1 VLLVADRHGEYEVA
15 TLTSKARFRDY
26 SAWIHRSV
34 QRSTAIV
41 AAGIVFTCW
50 SCAFAL
56 NPSLDV
62 SQYAH
67 TSWKIS
73 DGFSKG
79 VIWSIAQTPDGYL
92 WLGTEFGLLR
102 FDGVRT
108 VAWQPLA
115 GEHLPN
121 SDVRNLLVA
130 RDGRLW
136 IGTALGLASLKDGRL
151 TQYPELERQI
161 IEALLEDHDGVIW
174 VACAAPSLGKLCKI
188 ENGETQCYGADG
200 SFGSAVTALYED
212 SGGSLWTGAMTGL
225 WRWKPGPPQFYRMPD
240 PANRI
245 HGLIESDDGGIL
257 VTKNSGI
264 TKLRNG
270 KAEPYPL
277 PFGLEFSP
285 GALFRDHDGGLWIG
299 AVIDRG
305 LLHIHDGRMDLFTR
319 SDGLSS
325 NAVSSFLE
333 DREGNIWVVTVDG
346 LDRFRDFAIT
356 TISVQQGLSSHAVNA
371 ILAGRDGSLWLG
383 TNEGLN
389 RWKNGE
395 VTIYR
400 KRRLPTVRGGSA
412 LTEFTDGWAADSR
425 RAREIIDDGLPED
438 LVESLFED
446 HHGQIWVMTRSGV
459 AILKSDRFVSVS
471 SLPFGLIY
479 AITGDR
485 SGNVWVSHQEALFHL
500 REGRMVEQ
508 IPWAKLGRREPA
520 TALLDDAVGGGF
532 WLGFRDGGVAYFK
545 DGQLRASYAG
555 VEGLAGGRVNQ
566 LRFGPHGGLWVATEA
581 GMSRIKDGHV
591 STLSSKNGLPCD
603 TLHWTIQDDAGSVWL
618 YMECGLVRIARS
630 ELDDWFSNPQ
640 LSVHASVFDSFDG
653 VRSHRF
659 HFGNNSVV
667 TKSTDG
673 KLWFVPFGGVSVLDP
688 HHLPINKLPP
698 PVHIEQIIADRKTH
712 DVVSQV
718 RLPPSVRDLEIDFTA
733 LSFVAPEKVRFRYKL
748 EGYDSDW
755 HDAGNRRQAFYTN
768 LPPKQY
774 RFRVIACNN
783 DGVWNEQGA
792 LLDFSI
798 APTFYQRTS
807 FRALCVVGLMALLV
821 LAYQL
826 RVRQLAGKFNRTL
839 EARLSERTRIAREL
853 HDTLLQSFQG
863 LLLRFQSVSN
873 VLPPNAHE
881 AKHRL
886 DSALDQA
893 ADAITEGRNA
903 VQGLRSSATQT
914 NDLANGIIAFGQ
926 ELTNTESAADSPVI
940 EVEVEGGPRQLNPVV
955 RDEAYRIAGEA
966 LRNACQHAQ
975 ARRIA
980 VEIRYDRRRF
990 LLRVRDDGQGIS
1002 EDTIRRGHAG
1012 HFGLHG
1018 MRERAQVVGG
1028 RLEVWSKLNSGT
1040 QIELSIPG
1048 RIAYDAS
1055 VRRSWLSQ
1063 VLSGNN
1069 RDHGSTRP

>member
-1 VLLVADRHGEYEVA
+1 M
-15 TLTSKARFRDY
+15 
-26 SAWIHRSV
+26 
-34 QRSTAIV
+34 
-41 AAGIVFTCW
+41 VFACW
-50 SCAFAL
+50 SCASAL

-67 TSWKIS
+67 TSWRIS

-115 GEHLPN
+115 GERLPN
-121 SDVRNLLVA
+121 NDVRNLLVA

-136 IGTALGLASLKDGRL
+136 IGTPLGLASLKDGRL
-151 TQYPELERQI
+151 TQYPELDGQI
-161 IEALLEDHDGVIW
+161 IEALLEDRDGAIW

-212 SGGSLWTGAMTGL
+212 SAGSLWTGAMTGV
-225 WRWKPGPPQFYRMPD
+225 WRWKPGPPQLYRMPD

-277 PFGLEFSP
+277 PSGLEFSP

-305 LLHIHDGRMDLFTR
+305 LLHVHDGRMDLFTR
-319 SDGLSS
+319 SDGLSG
-325 NAVSSFLE
+325 NAVSSLLE

-346 LDRFRDFAIT
+346 LDRFRDFPVT

-389 RWKNGE
+389 KWKNGKI
-395 VTIYR
+395 TIYR

-412 LTEFTDGWAADSR
+412 LTEFTEGWAADSR

-500 REGRMVEQ
+500 REGRMVDQ
-508 IPWAKLGRREPA
+508 LPWAKLGRREPA
-520 TALLDDAVGGGF
+520 TALLDDAAGGGF

-555 VEGLAGGRVNQ
+555 MEGLAGGRVNQ
-566 LRFGPHGGLWVATEA
+566 LRFGPHGGLWVATES

-591 STLSSKNGLPCD
+591 SKLSSKNGLPCD

-688 HHLPINKLPP
+688 HHLPVNKLPP
-698 PVHIEQIIADRKTH
+698 PVHIEQITADRKIY
-712 DVVSQV
+712 DAVQGLS
-718 RLPPSVRDLEIDFTA
+718 LPPLLRDLQIDFTA
-733 LSFVAPEKVRFRYKL
+733 LSLVAPEKVRFRYKL
-748 EGYDSDW
+748 EGYDNDW
-755 HDAGNRRQAFYTN
+755 QEAGNRRQAFYTN
-768 LPPKQY
+768 LPPRSY
-774 RFRVIACNN
+774 RFRVLACNN

-792 LLDFSI
+792 LLQFSI
-798 APTFYQRTS
+798 APTFYQRAS
-807 FRALCVVGLMALLV
+807 FRVLCVIALMALLFV
-821 LAYQL
+821 AYQL
-826 RVRQLAGKFNRTL
+826 RVRQLARQFNKTL
-839 EARLSERTRIAREL
+839 EARVSERTRIARDL

-863 LLLRFQSVSN
+863 LLLRFQSVAK
-873 VLPPNAHE
+873 VLPDNPQE
-881 AKHRL
+881 ARQRL
-886 DSALDQA
+886 DLALDQA
-893 ADAITEGRNA
+893 AAAITEGRDA
-903 VQGLRSSATQT
+903 VQGLRSSAFES
-914 NDLANGIIAFGQ
+914 NDLANAIAAIAE
-926 ELTNTESAADSPVI
+926 ELAKNTAANESPVI
-940 EVEVEGGPRQLNPVV
+940 DLEVEGAPRRLKPVV
-955 RDEAYRIAGEA
+955 RDESYRVATEA
-966 LRNACQHAQ
+966 LRNAFRHAQ
-975 ARRIA
+975 ATRIT
-980 VEIRYDRRRF
+980 VEIRYDKRQFR
-990 LLRVRDDGQGIS
+990 LRVRDDGKGID
-1002 EDTIRRGHAG
+1002 EDTMQRQPSG
-1012 HFGLHG
+1012 HFGLPG
-1018 MRERAQVVGG
+1018 MRERAEIVGG

-1040 QIELSIPG
+1040 EVELSIPSP
-1048 RIAYDAS
+1048 IAYDGAS
-1055 VRRSWLSQ
+1055 
-1063 VLSGNN
+1063 
-1069 RDHGSTRP
+1069 HGSVTSEAPPT